1 MISYLKLVNFEW
13 QRFIKVYL
21 ALFAITFVAQIIG
34 IIVLSRKYVGFMN
47 KQIGENGMTEAAF
60 LADNGK
66 MKLYELLNS
75 PWFLLPIVLCI
86 GGLMFYVFLI
96 WYRDWFGKNTF
107 IYRLLMLPTAR
118 LNILLAKATA
128 IMLMVIGLVS
138 FQLILLRF
146 ENKIMQW
153 IVPTGFSADFRI
165 NDYISNT
172 LYLSIIIP
180 QSFTEFILYY
190 GIGLMFVLVLFTAIL
205 LERSFR
211 LKGALLGIGYSV
223 LALAVF
229 LFPMYTFGVAQHQLL
244 YPAEFLL
251 LNIVTGLLVIACS
264 IWFSR
269 FLLKNKITV

>member
-34 IIVLSRKYVGFMN
+34 IIVLSRNYVGFMN
-47 KQIGENGMTEAAF
+47 RQIGENGMTEAAF
-60 LADNGK
+60 IVNNGK
-66 MKLYELLNS
+66 MTLYELLNS
-75 PWFLLPIVLCI
+75 AWFLLPIALCI
-86 GGLMFYVFLI
+86 GGLIFYVFLI

-165 NDYISNT
+165 ADYISGSG
-172 LYLSIIIP
+172 YLNIIIP
-180 QSFTEFILYY
+180 QSLTEFVLYY
-190 GIGLMFVLVLFTAIL
+190 GVGLMFILVLFTAIL

-211 LKGALLGIGYSV
+211 WKGALLGIGYSV

-229 LFPMYTFGVAQHQLL
+229 LLPMYTLGLARYPLL
-244 YPAEFLL
+244 YPAELL
-251 LNIVTGLLVIACS
+251 LLSIATGLIVIACS